1 MDGMSFG
8 EKKVFTIPKK
18 ATRLKA
24 SVIDEEDRLLVTTVV
39 NDRFSQLVSIL
50 ILLTL
55 SQTVSL
61 KFGIVRN
68 LIGPLSLDV
77 QIL

>member
-1 MDGMSFG
+1 MSFG
-8 EKKVFTIPKK
+8 EKRVFTIPKN
-18 ATRLKA
+18 ATSLKA
-24 SVIDEEDRLLVTTVV
+24 SVIDEENRLLVSKSL
-39 NDRFSQLVSIL
+39 NEEFSQLVSIL
-50 ILLTL
+50 VLFAL

-61 KFGIVRN
+61 KFGILLN